1 MWIPAPIPR
10 LKSIF
15 TITNGVFS
23 RLSTLNDIPW
33 GSDADLAGQLDLLYL
48 GNHSGNRYVSPLLV
62 KDEDD
67 LTDEYLDDVISAA
80 YTMYKNK
87 WTRLWA
93 LNEAEYNPLENY
105 NMEEKHTGDDTKL
118 DTPTDWKDTETK
130 TPTNWKETREHKPGQ
145 NGYTET
151 ETQTPTDWK
160 RTTESLKADNESE
173 TSTSV
178 YAMNSTDPV
187 PSSKTKTDL
196 KNKSE
201 EEQTGTFA
209 TEKAVEG
216 VLIDETST
224 TGTFKTE
231 TEKTG
236 TYESKTTYNST
247 LERSGN
253 IGVTTSQQ
261 MAQSEIELWKWL
273 YFEDVFKDL
282 DKILTLDT
290 Y

>member
-1 MWIPAPIPR
+1 MWIPAPIPKLKNVFSLTDGIFTR
-10 LKSIF
+10 LKD
-15 TITNGVFS
+15 VE
-23 RLSTLNDIPW
+23 DIPW
-33 GSDADLAGQLDLLYL
+33 GDDADLASQLDLIYI
-48 GNHSGNRYVSPLLV
+48 GNHSGNKYVSPLLAI
-62 KDEDD
+62 DEDD
-67 LTDEYLDDVISAA
+67 LTTQYKDDVVTASFA
-80 YTMYKNK
+80 MYKNK

-93 LNEAEYNPLENY
+93 LNETEYNPLENY
-105 NMEEKHTGDDTKL
+105 SMEEKHTGNDTKL
-118 DTPTDWKDTETK
+118 DTPTNWKDTETK
-130 TPTNWKETREHKPGQ
+130 TPTNWKETNEHKPGQ
-145 NGYTET
+145 SGYSET

-209 TEKAVEG
+209 TEKVVEG
-216 VLIDETST
+216 VLIDEKST

-247 LERSGN
+247 LKRSGN
-253 IGVTTSQQ
+253 VGVTTSQQ

-273 YFEDVFKDL
+273 YFEEVFKDL

>member
-10 LKSIF
+10 LRSIF

-23 RLSTLNDIPW
+23 RLSSLDDIPW
-33 GSDADLAGQLDLLYL
+33 GSDTELAGQLDLLYL

-62 KDEDD
+62 KDEEE
-67 LTDEYLDDVISAA
+67 LTDAYLDDVISAV

-93 LNEAEYNPLENY
+93 LNETEYNPLENY
-105 NMEEKHTGDDTKL
+105 SMEEKHTGDDTKV
-118 DTPTDWKDTETK
+118 D
-130 TPTNWKETREHKPGQ
+130 TPTNWKDTEIKTPANWKETNEHKPGQ
-145 NGYTET
+145 NGYSET

-160 RTTESLKADNESE
+160 KTTESLKADNESE

-216 VLIDETST
+216 VLIDERTTS
-224 TGTFKTE
+224 GTFT
-231 TEKTG
+231 TTNEKTG
-236 TYESKTTYNST
+236 TYQSKTTYNTT
-247 LERSGN
+247 LKRSGN
-253 IGVTTSQQ
+253 VGVTTSQQ

-273 YFEDVFKDL
+273 YFEEVFKDL

>member
-1 MWIPAPIPR
+1 MWIPAPIPK
-10 LKSIF
+10 LKNIF

-33 GSDADLAGQLDLLYL
+33 GSDAELAGQLDLLYL
-48 GNHSGNRYVSPLLV
+48 GNHSGNKYVAPLLV

-67 LTDEYLDDVISAA
+67 LTDAYLDDVIAAA

-93 LNEAEYNPLENY
+93 LNETEYNPLENY
-105 NMEEKHTGDDTKL
+105 SMEEKHTGNDTKL
-118 DTPTDWKDTETK
+118 DTPNDWKDTETK
-130 TPTNWKETREHKPGQ
+130 TPIDWKETREHKPGQ
-145 NGYTET
+145 NGYSET
-151 ETQTPTDWK
+151 ETQTPDEWK
-160 RTTESLKADNESE
+160 RTTEAQKADNESD
-173 TSTSV
+173 TTTSV

-187 PSSKTKTDL
+187 PSSTTNTSL
-196 KNKSE
+196 KNKTTD
-201 EEQTGTFA
+201 EQSGTYE
-209 TEKAVEG
+209 TKKEIEG
-216 VLIDETST
+216 ALIDETST

-231 TEKTG
+231 TKKTG
-236 TYESKTTYNST
+236 TYESKTTYNTT
-247 LERSGN
+247 LRRSGN

-282 DKILTLDT
+282 DKILTLET

>member
-1 MWIPAPIPR
+1 MWIPAPIPK

-33 GSDADLAGQLDLLYL
+33 GSDAELAGQLDLLYL

-87 WTRLWA
+87 WTRLWE
-93 LNEAEYNPLENY
+93 LNEIQYNPLENY
-105 NMEEKHTGDDTKL
+105 SMEEKHTGNDTKL
-118 DTPTDWKDTETK
+118 DTPTNWKDTETK
-130 TPTNWKETREHKPGQ
+130 TPTDWKETREHKPGQ
-145 NGYTET
+145 GGYSET
-151 ETQTPTDWK
+151 ETQTPDEWK
-160 RTTESLKADNESE
+160 RTTESQKADNESD
-173 TSTSV
+173 TTTSV
-178 YAMNSTDPV
+178 YAMNSVDAV
-187 PSSKTKTDL
+187 PSSTTNTTL
-196 KNKSE
+196 KNKSTD
-201 EEQTGTFA
+201 EQTGTYE
-209 TEKAVEG
+209 TKKEIDG

-247 LERSGN
+247 LKRSGN
-253 IGVTTSQQ
+253 VGVTTSQQ

>member
-1 MWIPAPIPR
+1 MWIPAPIPKLKNVFSLTDGIFTR
-10 LKSIF
+10 LKDVE
-15 TITNGVFS
+15 N
-23 RLSTLNDIPW
+23 IPW
-33 GSDADLAGQLDLLYL
+33 GDDADLASQLDLIYI
-48 GNHSGNRYVSPLLV
+48 GNHSGNKYVSPLLAI
-62 KDEDD
+62 DEDD
-67 LTDEYLDDVISAA
+67 LTTQYKDDVVTASFA
-80 YTMYKNK
+80 MYKNK

-93 LNEAEYNPLENY
+93 LNESEYNPLENY
-105 NMEEKHTGDDTKL
+105 SMEEKHTGDDTKL
-118 DTPTDWKDTETK
+118 DTPTNWKDTETK
-130 TPTNWKETREHKPGQ
+130 TPTNWKETNEHKPGQ
-145 NGYTET
+145 SGYTET

-201 EEQTGTFA
+201 EEQTGTFE
-209 TEKAVEG
+209 TEKKVEG
-216 VLIDETST
+216 VLIDEKST

-247 LERSGN
+247 LKRSGN
-253 IGVTTSQQ
+253 VGVTTSQQ

-273 YFEDVFKDL
+273 YFEEVFKDL